1 MTALLLWSAPALAGE
16 SVEGS
21 GRLLARNLSTSTL
34 EIEDDLRV
42 QVSDD
47 TRIYDA
53 DLKRI
58 FFRQIPDPV
67 SRARIQVEY
76 KGRQSGMTIDATRLV
91 VRIEPD

>member
-1 MTALLLWSAPALAGE
+1 MRSRIQNSNWSLSALLLMTALLLWSAPALAGE

-21 GRLLARNLSTSTL
+21 GRLLARNLSASTL
-34 EIEDDLRV
+34 EIEDDLRI

-58 FFRQIPDPV
+58 FFR
-67 SRARIQVEY
+67 RIST
-76 KGRQSGMTIDATRLV
+76 KR
-91 VRIEPD
+91 